1 MWGSTL
7 CLVLGSALVLG
18 AIFGKRFYVGLKTRV
33 PVPAW
38 QGRFWLI
45 VSGGLAILAGLGGF
59 LGPSHGGVRRFVERA
74 FVTFDLGYEMFGGI
88 IAVLVGVAF
97 LLPGKDKVDIKARL
111 LGAGAVLCGLIL
123 ISDSLWKMRR

>member
-1 MWGSTL
+1 MWGNIL
-7 CLVLGSALVLG
+7 CLVLGLALVLVS
-18 AIFGKRFYVGLKTRV
+18 AFGKHFYVGLKARV

-59 LGPSHGGVRRFVERA
+59 LGSSHEGVRRFLERV
-74 FVTFDLGYEMFGGI
+74 FVTLGLGYEMFGGI

-97 LLPGKDKVDIKARL
+97 LLPGKEKVDIKARL
-111 LGAGAVLCGLIL
+111 LGAGAVFCGLIF
-123 ISDSLWKMRR
+123 IIDSLWKMRR